1 MKILKQRSQLVW
13 QQSQH
18 TLAIKHSRERQ
29 LINFFSGHPLSLDL
43 HLSLVFLTSHP
54 SEAVLVSRQQTI
66 WEEKFSFV
74 TTQSYYCHRTAT
86 SPLSRSILCPSPL
99 FSILHK
105 AYSFYDGIIAP
116 TLLVTGG
123 LIPLPS
129 LLSSSLTLFV
139 SETGWPVLYP
149 EEYDRRKAIL
159 EQKVHP
165 LSHSPLFFIEHDRV
179 SSHMYIPLDHITFI
193 WTLILPHMS
202 LES

>member
-1 MKILKQRSQLVW
+1 VILSP
-13 QQSQH
+13 
-18 TLAIKHSRERQ
+18 
-29 LINFFSGHPLSLDL
+29 LISIF
-43 HLSLVFLTSHP
+43 LSLVFLTSHP

-86 SPLSRSILCPSPL
+86 SPLSRSILYPSPL

-123 LIPLPS
+123 LIPLSS

-159 EQKVHP
+159 EQKVHHSP
-165 LSHSPLFFIEHDRV
+165 SHSPLFFIEHHRV
-179 SSHMYIPLDHITFI
+179 SSHMYIPLDHITFTWI
-193 WTLILPHMS
+193 PILLHMS